1 MKKKMLYAI
10 IAVAVVCVLSVGAMI
25 FALIHFAPE
34 KQPFIPPE
42 FDAAAVEGV
51 VQETDELKILGWSKV
66 EAEALPYV
74 ARICGRILIKDQK
87 ADLWFYNEPE
97 SEAWLKL
104 RITDGEGI
112 IIAETGLIKPG
123 QYLQTVEFNR
133 PLADD
138 EKVAMKI
145 MGYEPETYM
154 SAGAVTL
161 KTTVK
166 NGK

>member
-1 MKKKMLYAI
+1 MKNKMLIAI
-10 IAVAVVCVLSVGAMI
+10 IAAAVVCVLSIGVMI

-42 FDAAAVEGV
+42 FDAAAVEGSLE
-51 VQETDELKILGWSKV
+51 ETDDLKALGWSKV
-66 EAEALPYV
+66 EAGGIPYV
-74 ARICGRILIKDQK
+74 ARVCGRVLVKEQK

-138 EKVAMKI
+138 EKISMKI
-145 MGYEPETYM
+145 MGYEPETYH
-154 SAGAVTL
+154 SVGALSLGT
-161 KTTVK
+161 KIK
-166 NGK
+166 NG